1 MVMEKS
7 YVIIITKGACYF
19 IYYYLVIRGGL
30 GIADQSGV
38 FKISFKNIFKEALA
52 K

>member
-1 MVMEKS
+1 MERPALGGS
-7 YVIIITKGACYF
+7 VITERF
-19 IYYYLVIRGGL
+19 STDSLIRGGL